1 MNQDSLI
8 NILSMGDHGVY
19 VWIVMVVLFV
29 ILGSTIILLNRKI
42 RQAKQEINEEAYKKK
57 TFWCSFNNS

>member
-19 VWIVMVVLFV
+19 VWIVIVVLFA

-42 RQAKQEINEEAYKKK
+42 RQAKKEINEERNRERGY
-57 TFWCSFNNS
+57 

>member
-19 VWIVMVVLFV
+19 VWIVIVVLFV
-29 ILGSTIILLNRKI
+29 ILGTTIILLNIKI
-42 RQAKQEINEEAYKKK
+42 KQTKQAINEEA
-57 TFWCSFNNS
+57 

>member
-19 VWIVMVVLFV
+19 VWIVIVVLFA
-29 ILGSTIILLNRKI
+29 ILGSTFILLNRKI
-42 RQAKQEINEEAYKKK
+42 KQTKQAINEEA
-57 TFWCSFNNS
+57 

>member
-8 NILSMGDHGVY
+8 NILGMGDHGVY
-19 VWIVMVVLFV
+19 VWIVIVFLFL

-42 RQAKQEINEEAYKKK
+42 RQVKKEINEER
-57 TFWCSFNNS
+57 

>member
-8 NILSMGDHGVY
+8 NILSMGDNGVY
-19 VWIVMVVLFV
+19 VWIVVIVLFT

-42 RQAKQEINEEAYKKK
+42 RQVKKEINEEG
-57 TFWCSFNNS
+57 